1 LWRYNIGPFSW
12 SVVMNLRLNSVLVA
26 ALFTALPVGSHAA
39 EKLNVKL
46 GLWEITSQTETR
58 GMPPLPKELLD
69 KLTPEQRR
77 KMEADIK
84 AEQAKGPEKATDRE
98 CITQK
103 DLEQPFESANTKEC
117 KQTIVTTT
125 RTSQEVR
132 IVCTGGVPGSGLLK
146 VSTTSPEKMTGL
158 LDLKLGACAEAMTI
172 KAQLQ
177 GRWLS
182 ADCGD
187 EADDD
192 EADGDADADADSD
205 ADPGR

>member
-1 LWRYNIGPFSW
+1 
-12 SVVMNLRLNSVLVA
+12 MNLRLNSVLVA
-26 ALFTALPVGSHAA
+26 AVCTAFPMASQAA

-84 AEQAKGPEKATDRE
+84 AEQAKGPEKDTDRE

-146 VSTTSPEKMTGL
+146 VTTTSPEQMTGS
-158 LDLKLGACAEAMTI
+158 LDLKLGAGAESMTI
-172 KAQLQ
+172 NAKLQ

-192 EADGDADADADSD
+192 ESDADADADSD
-205 ADPGR
+205 ADADAGR

>member
-1 LWRYNIGPFSW
+1 MNGRFTSMMTAAACL
-12 SVVMNLRLNSVLVA
+12 SVS
-26 ALFTALPVGSHAA
+26 ALAAA
-39 EKLNVKL
+39 ETLNVKL
-46 GLWEITSQTETR
+46 GLWEITSLTETR

-84 AEQAKGPEKATDRE
+84 ADQAKGPDKDTDRE

-103 DLEQPFESANTKEC
+103 DLERPFETSNAKEC

-146 VSTTSPEKMTGL
+146 VSTPTPEKMTGL
-158 LDLKLGACAEAMTI
+158 LDLKLGAGPEAMSI

-177 GRWLS
+177 GRWLGS
-182 ADCGD
+182 DCGD
-187 EADDD
+187 EADGDD
-192 EADGDADADADSD
+192 DDDADADADAD
-205 ADPGR
+205 ADPDA

>member
-1 LWRYNIGPFSW
+1 MRIR
-12 SVVMNLRLNSVLVA
+12 MNVSVLA
-26 ALFTALPVGSHAA
+26 AACALLPVASHAA
-39 EKLNVKL
+39 EALNVKL
-46 GLWEITSQTETR
+46 GLWEVTALTETR
-58 GMPPLPKELLD
+58 GMPPLPKELLN

-84 AEQAKGPEKATDRE
+84 AEQAKGPDKDTSRE

-132 IVCTGGVPGSGLLK
+132 IACTGGMPGSGVFK
-146 VSTTSPEKMTGL
+146 VSAPSPERMNGT
-158 LDLKLGACAEAMTI
+158 LDLTLGQGAESMTI
-172 KAQLQ
+172 KAQMQ
-177 GRWLS
+177 GRWLA

-187 EADDD
+187 EADDEDTSDTDSAD
-192 EADGDADADADSD
+192 EDADS
-205 ADPGR
+205 P